1 MRLEFLFDAEFAY
14 QGGLELTRPYGG
26 KEGQGFGVGTGTVQG
41 ERVRGTLQ
49 WSNYPRL
56 REDGVLLP
64 DARGRIETEDGA
76 HILFA
81 IQGYAIRKAQGSGRT
96 VIHTMTF
103 KTQDGAYQWLNLVYA
118 LGEGRVS
125 TGPDPSVRYY
135 ACLSDEPGEREQ
147 P

>member
-1 MRLEFLFDAEFAY
+1 MRLEFLFDAEFNY
-14 QGGLELTRPYGG
+14 QGGFELMRPYGG
-26 KEGQGFGVGTGTVQG
+26 KEGQGFGAGTGTVEG
-41 ERVRGTLQ
+41 EKVRGTLQ

-76 HILFA
+76 HILFTL
-81 IQGYAIRKAQGSGRT
+81 QGYAIRRAEGSGRT

-103 KTQDGAYQWLNLVYA
+103 KTENERYLWLNLVYA
-118 LGEGRVS
+118 IGEGRVS
-125 TGPDPSVRYY
+125 TGPDPSMRYY
-135 ACLSDEPGEREQ
+135 TCLPDEQDGREQ